1 MELKFQSVFSWNG
14 PVRGAFVCKNGQT
27 MFAPER
33 LQDDPF
39 GPLYCRD
46 DRMYIKDK
54 YIGIRTTENKFW
66 NSRSFKK
73 DVPRGRKFKMIYIFW
88 IFFHG

>member
-1 MELKFQSVFSWNG
+1 M
-14 PVRGAFVCKNGQT
+14 CKNGQT

-46 DRMYIKDK
+46 DRMYVKDK
-54 YIGIRTTENKFW
+54 YRDKNNRKLILKFPLFLEGCPQ
-66 NSRSFKK
+66 RKK
-73 DVPRGRKFKMIYIFW
+73 IQNDIYFLNFLPPLILQKKKFQFSDNLYF
-88 IFFHG
+88 

>member
-1 MELKFQSVFSWNG
+1 MAAIGRMCDMATELKFQSVFSWNG

-46 DRMYIKDK
+46 DRM
-54 YIGIRTTENKFW
+54 
-66 NSRSFKK
+66 
-73 DVPRGRKFKMIYIFW
+73 
-88 IFFHG
+88 

>member
-1 MELKFQSVFSWNG
+1 M
-14 PVRGAFVCKNGQT
+14 CKNGQT

-46 DRMYIKDK
+46 DRIYIKDK
-54 YIGIRTTENKFW
+54 YRDSRDLHDPFFLDLRSDPDPFVKSGSTIRSDPFTLLKKGSTI
-66 NSRSFKK
+66 RSFPILF
-73 DVPRGRKFKMIYIFW
+73 DPILVVYT
-88 IFFHG
+88 

>member
-46 DRMYIKDK
+46 DRMYVKDK
-54 YIGIRTTENKFW
+54 YYRDKNNRKQILKFPL
-66 NSRSFKK
+66 F
-73 DVPRGRKFKMIYIFW
+73 
-88 IFFHG
+88 

>member
-39 GPLYCRD
+39 GPFVEMFECYND
-46 DRMYIKDK
+46 
-54 YIGIRTTENKFW
+54 EAN
-66 NSRSFKK
+66 FK
-73 DVPRGRKFKMIYIFW
+73 
-88 IFFHG
+88 

>member
-54 YIGIRTTENKFW
+54 YIGIRTTE
-66 NSRSFKK
+66 
-73 DVPRGRKFKMIYIFW
+73 
-88 IFFHG
+88 IFFQIPAIYLLNEELQ